1 MLGQKKNV
9 CNEREITCG
18 PRNQKSSLNLKDSWD
33 RTKKQRHQHKGVESV
48 TKKKNRFLN
57 QYVLCDIVFYTV

>member
-9 CNEREITCG
+9 CNEREIICG
-18 PRNQKSSLNLKDSWD
+18 PRNQESSLNLKDSWD

-48 TKKKNRFLN
+48 TKKKRIGF
-57 QYVLCDIVFYTV
+57 